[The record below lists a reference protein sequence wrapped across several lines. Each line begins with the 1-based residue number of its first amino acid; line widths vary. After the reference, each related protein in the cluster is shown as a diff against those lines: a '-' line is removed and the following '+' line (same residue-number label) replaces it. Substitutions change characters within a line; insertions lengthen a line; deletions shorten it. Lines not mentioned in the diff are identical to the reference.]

1 MAETKS
7 TTKTKLFFD
16 LEFSGLHKLTT
27 AISIGIVAEDGRKYY
42 AEFTDFDKYQ
52 IDDFLRK
59 VVLPKRILGEYNFET
74 DYDPK
79 AETVL
84 VKGDIDVIHSTL
96 LEWLKPYEENG
107 VEMWGDLLS
116 YDWVLFINIF
126 GNGLALPKFID
137 YIPMD
142 LCTALKLMGEEKDVD
157 RDIFAYGEEVAKSK
171 KANKHNS
178 LYDAETQ
185 LEVYKKLVQKIS
197 KPAKEENGEDG
208 EHGGDVGKIDSPIE
222 NQLKDAKDLVEESNT
237 EEAVIEE
244 VIHDNNQEIKEE
256 AVPPIKKIVEAEIP
270 KKKRGRGRPKKNV
283 EIEELDTK
291 KVEAIG
297 SDVKSKN
304 VDFIEPTAAE
314 VNSTK
319 EWETPLG

>member
-59 VVLPKRILGEYNFET
+59 TVLPKRILGEYNFET

-84 VKGDIDVIHSTL
+84 VKGDIDVVYSTL

-142 LCTALKLMGEEKDVD
+142 LCTALPLMGEKKDVD

-197 KPAKEENGEDG
+197 KPAEEEEQEDEEGEDA
-208 EHGGDVGKIDSPIE
+208 EKIDSPIDK
-222 NQLKDAKDLVEESNT
+222 QLKDAKDLVEESNT

-256 AVPPIKKIVEAEIP
+256 TVPPIKKIVEAEIP

-291 KVEAIG
+291 KV
-297 SDVKSKN
+297 
-304 VDFIEPTAAE
+304 DFIEPTAAE